1 MIERTSRNEYNLY
14 RYSSPC
20 GCFFSCF
27 DHLPYGLQKLA
38 CMGCQRSRKGAGQ
51 RKLRLVY
58 DMAVARFP
66 IVAKLIPF
74 KLFSNMVDAALK
86 IMNEMIKNN
95 ASIAEAIT
103 NQIEGED
110 DGI

>member
-1 MIERTSRNEYNLY
+1 MNTTYIVIAALVAVFLVALTIYL
-14 RYSSPC
+14 
-20 GCFFSCF
+20 
-27 DHLPYGLQKLA
+27 
-38 CMGCQRSRKGAGQ
+38 MGFKNWLVWAVSEAEKVLGSGTGQ
-51 RKLRLVY
+51 LKLRLVY

-74 KLFSNMVDAALK
+74 KLFSNMVDTALK

>member
-1 MIERTSRNEYNLY
+1 MNTTYIIIAALVAVFLVVLTIYL
-14 RYSSPC
+14 
-20 GCFFSCF
+20 
-27 DHLPYGLQKLA
+27 
-38 CMGCQRSRKGAGQ
+38 MGFKNWLVWAVSEAEKVLGSGTGQ
-51 RKLRLVY
+51 LKLRLVY

-74 KLFSNMVDAALK
+74 KLFSNMVDTALK

>member
-1 MIERTSRNEYNLY
+1 MNTTYIIIAALVAVFLVVLTIYL
-14 RYSSPC
+14 
-20 GCFFSCF
+20 
-27 DHLPYGLQKLA
+27 
-38 CMGCQRSRKGAGQ
+38 MGFKNWLVWAVSEAEKVLGSGTGQ
-51 RKLRLVY
+51 LKLRLVY

-86 IMNEMIKNN
+86 IMSEMIKNN

>member
-1 MIERTSRNEYNLY
+1 MNTTYIIIAALVAVFLVVLTIYL
-14 RYSSPC
+14 
-20 GCFFSCF
+20 
-27 DHLPYGLQKLA
+27 
-38 CMGCQRSRKGAGQ
+38 MGFKNWLVWAVSEAEKVLGSGTGQ
-51 RKLRLVY
+51 LKLRLVY

>member
-1 MIERTSRNEYNLY
+1 
-14 RYSSPC
+14 
-20 GCFFSCF
+20 
-27 DHLPYGLQKLA
+27 
-38 CMGCQRSRKGAGQ
+38 MGFKNWLVWAVSEAEKVLGSGTGQ
-51 RKLRLVY
+51 LKLRLVY